1 MVDWLDR
8 WKKGTTGWHRSDINP
23 QLIENINQ
31 LAKTRPQKIFVPLC
45 GASLDMKYLIDQGF
59 HVVGVELSSIAI
71 DRFFNENKIEHK
83 VSKVEDFVL
92 YQGKNIEIYCG
103 DFFRLKKKYLY
114 EVSCIYD
121 RAALIALNPDL
132 QKKYVRHLKDI
143 LPNSSKILLLTMFYP
158 QNEMEGPPFS
168 VGDDNV
174 EDLFSGSKEIKKISS
189 LNEKESSLKP
199 DDLNLKYL
207 FKNVYLIDL

>member
-23 QLIENINQ
+23 QLLENINQ

-103 DFFRLKKKYLY
+103 DFFRLKKNYLY
-114 EVSCIYD
+114 DVSCIYD

-207 FKNVYLIDL
+207 FKNVYLIDF

>member
-8 WKKGTTGWHRSDINP
+8 WKKGATGWHRSDINP

-103 DFFRLKKKYLY
+103 DFFRLKKNYLY
-114 EVSCIYD
+114 DVSCIYD

-207 FKNVYLIDL
+207 FKNIYLIDL

>member
-23 QLIENINQ
+23 QLIKNINQ
-31 LAKTRPQKIFVPLC
+31 FVETRPQKIFVPLC

-59 HVVGVELSSIAI
+59 HVVGVELSPLAI
-71 DRFFNENKIEHK
+71 NRFFNENKIACK
-83 VSKVEDFVL
+83 VSKVEDFDF
-92 YQGKNIEIYCG
+92 YQGKNIDIYCG
-103 DFFRLKKKYLY
+103 DFFKLKKDYFY
-114 EVSCIYD
+114 DVSCVYD

-132 QKKYVRHLKDI
+132 QRKYVVHLKEI

-174 EDLFSGSKEIKKISS
+174 EELFSEFKEIKKISS
-189 LNEKESSLKP
+189 VNEKESSLKP
-199 DDLNLKYL
+199 NDLNLTYL

>member
-31 LAKTRPQKIFVPLC
+31 LTKAKPQKIFVPLC

-59 HVVGVELSSIAI
+59 HVVGVELSPLAI
-71 DRFFNENKIEHK
+71 DRFFKENQIEHK
-83 VSKVEDFVL
+83 VSKVEDFDL
-92 YQGKNIEIYCG
+92 YEGKNIDIYCG
-103 DFFRLKKKYLY
+103 DFFKLKKNYLNGAIC
-114 EVSCIYD
+114 VYD

-132 QKKYVRHLKDI
+132 QKKYVGHLKEI
-143 LPNSSKILLLTMFYP
+143 LPNSAKILLLTMFYP
-158 QNEMEGPPFS
+158 QIEMEGPPYS
-168 VGDDNV
+168 VGDDKV
-174 EDLFSGSKEIKKISS
+174 EVLFSEFKEIKKISS
-189 LNEKESSLKP
+189 VNEKESSLKP
-199 DDLNLKYL
+199 DDLNLTYL

>member
-103 DFFRLKKKYLY
+103 DFFRLKKNYLY
-114 EVSCIYD
+114 DVSCIYD

-207 FKNVYLIDL
+207 FKNVYLIDF

>member
-31 LAKTRPQKIFVPLC
+31 LSEARTQTIFVPLC
-45 GASLDMKYLIDQGF
+45 GASLDMKYLINQGF
-59 HVVGVELSSIAI
+59 HVVGVELSPLAI
-71 DRFFNENKIEHK
+71 DRFFNENQIEYK
-83 VSKVEDFVL
+83 VSKVEEFDL

-103 DFFRLKKKYLY
+103 DFFKLKKDYLY
-114 EVSCIYD
+114 DASCVYD

-132 QKKYVRHLKDI
+132 QKKYVGHLKEI
-143 LPNSSKILLLTMFYP
+143 LPNSAKILLLTMFYP

-168 VGDDNV
+168 VGDNNV
-174 EDLFSGSKEIKKISS
+174 EDLFSESNEIKKISS
-189 LNEKESSLKP
+189 QNENKSSLKP
-199 DDLNLKYL
+199 DDLNLTYL

>member
-23 QLIENINQ
+23 QLIKHINQ
-31 LAKTRPQKIFVPLC
+31 FVETRPQKIFVPLC

-59 HVVGVELSSIAI
+59 HVVGVELSPLAI
-71 DRFFNENKIEHK
+71 NRFFNENKIACK
-83 VSKVEDFVL
+83 VSKVEDFDF
-92 YQGKNIEIYCG
+92 YQGKNIDIYCG
-103 DFFRLKKKYLY
+103 DFFKLKKDYFY
-114 EVSCIYD
+114 DVSCVYD

-132 QKKYVRHLKDI
+132 QKKYARHLKEI
-143 LPNSSKILLLTMFYP
+143 LPNSSKILLLTMLYP

-174 EDLFSGSKEIKKISS
+174 EELFSEFKEIKKISS
-189 LNEKESSLKP
+189 VNEKESSLKP
-199 DDLNLKYL
+199 DDLNLTYL

>member
-31 LAKTRPQKIFVPLC
+31 LSEARTQTIFVPLC
-45 GASLDMKYLIDQGF
+45 GASLDMKYLINQGF
-59 HVVGVELSSIAI
+59 HVVGVELSPLAI
-71 DRFFNENKIEHK
+71 DRFFNENQIEYK
-83 VSKVEDFVL
+83 VSKVEEFDL

-103 DFFRLKKKYLY
+103 DFFKLKKDYLY
-114 EVSCIYD
+114 DASCVYD

-132 QKKYVRHLKDI
+132 QKRYVGHLKEI
-143 LPNSSKILLLTMFYP
+143 LPNSAKILLLTMFYP

-168 VGDDNV
+168 VGDNNV
-174 EDLFSGSKEIKKISS
+174 EDLFSESNEIKKISS
-189 LNEKESSLKP
+189 QNENKSSLKP
-199 DDLNLKYL
+199 DDLNLTYL

>member
-31 LAKTRPQKIFVPLC
+31 LSEARTQKIFVPLC

-59 HVVGVELSSIAI
+59 HVVGVELSSLAI
-71 DRFFNENKIEHK
+71 DRFFNENKIDYK
-83 VSKVEDFVL
+83 ISKVEDFDL
-92 YQGKNIEIYCG
+92 YQGKNIDIYCG
-103 DFFRLKKKYLY
+103 DFFRLKKNYFY
-114 EVSCIYD
+114 DTSYVYD
-121 RAALIALNPDL
+121 RAALIALNPEL
-132 QKKYVRHLKDI
+132 QKKYVRHLKEI

-174 EDLFSGSKEIKKISS
+174 EELFSEFKEIKKISS
-189 LNEKESSLKP
+189 VNDKESSLKP
-199 DDLNLKYL
+199 DDLNLTYL

>member
-31 LAKTRPQKIFVPLC
+31 LAKARPKKIFVPLC
-45 GASLDMKYLIDQGF
+45 GASIDMKYLSDQGF
-59 HVVGVELSSIAI
+59 HVVGVELSSLAI
-71 DRFFNENKIEHK
+71 DRFFNENKIAYK
-83 VSKVEDFVL
+83 VSKMEDFDF
-92 YQGKNIEIYCG
+92 YQGKNIDIYCG
-103 DFFRLKKKYLY
+103 DFFKLKKDYFY
-114 EVSCIYD
+114 DVSCVYD

-132 QKKYVRHLKDI
+132 QKKYVGHLKEI

-158 QNEMEGPPFS
+158 QNEMEGPPYS

-174 EDLFSGSKEIKKISS
+174 EELFSEFKEIKKISS
-189 LNEKESSLKP
+189 VNEKESSLKP
-199 DDLNLKYL
+199 DDLNLTYL

>member
-1 MVDWLDR
+1 MVDWLER

-31 LAKTRPQKIFVPLC
+31 LSGARTQTIFVPLC
-45 GASLDMKYLIDQGF
+45 GASLDMKYLSDQGF
-59 HVVGVELSSIAI
+59 HVVGVELSSLAI
-71 DRFFNENKIEHK
+71 DRFFNENKIAYK
-83 VSKVEDFVL
+83 VSKVEDFDF
-92 YQGKNIEIYCG
+92 YQGKNIDIYCG
-103 DFFRLKKKYLY
+103 DFFKLKKNYFY
-114 EVSCIYD
+114 DVSCVYD

-132 QKKYVRHLKDI
+132 QKKYARHLKEI

-174 EDLFSGSKEIKKISS
+174 EELFSEFKEIKKISS
-189 LNEKESSLKP
+189 VNEKESSLKP
-199 DDLNLKYL
+199 DDLNLTYL

>member
-23 QLIENINQ
+23 QLLENINQ

-45 GASLDMKYLIDQGF
+45 GASLDMKYLINQEF
-59 HVVGVELSSIAI
+59 HVVGVELSPLAI
-71 DRFFNENKIEHK
+71 DLFFKENKIEHK
-83 VSKVEDFVL
+83 VSKVEDFDL
-92 YQGKNIEIYCG
+92 YQGKNIDIYCG
-103 DFFRLKKKYLY
+103 DFFRLKKNYLNGA
-114 EVSCIYD
+114 SCVYD

-158 QNEMEGPPFS
+158 QNEMEGPPYS
-168 VGDDNV
+168 VGDGSV
-174 EDLFSGSKEIKKISS
+174 EDLFSDSKEIKKISS
-189 LNEKESSLKP
+189 VNEKESSLKP
-199 DDLNLKYL
+199 DDLNLTYL

>member
-31 LAKTRPQKIFVPLC
+31 LTKAKPQKIFVPLC

-59 HVVGVELSSIAI
+59 HVVGVELSPLAI
-71 DRFFNENKIEHK
+71 DRFFKENQIEHK
-83 VSKVEDFVL
+83 VSKVEDFDL
-92 YQGKNIEIYCG
+92 YEGKNIDIYCG
-103 DFFRLKKKYLY
+103 DFFKLKKNYLNGAIC
-114 EVSCIYD
+114 VYD

-132 QKKYVRHLKDI
+132 QKKYVGHLKEI

-174 EDLFSGSKEIKKISS
+174 EDLFSDSKEIKKISS
-189 LNEKESSLKP
+189 VKEKESSLKP
-199 DDLNLKYL
+199 DDLNLTYL

>member
-31 LAKTRPQKIFVPLC
+31 LAKARPQKIFVPLC
-45 GASLDMKYLIDQGF
+45 GASLDMKYLSDQGF
-59 HVVGVELSSIAI
+59 HVVGVELSSLAI
-71 DRFFNENKIEHK
+71 DRFFNENKIAYK
-83 VSKVEDFVL
+83 VSKVEDFDF
-92 YQGKNIEIYCG
+92 YQGKNIDIYCG
-103 DFFRLKKKYLY
+103 DFFKLKKNYFY
-114 EVSCIYD
+114 DVSCVYD

-132 QKKYVRHLKDI
+132 QKKYARHLKEI

-174 EDLFSGSKEIKKISS
+174 EELFSEFKEIKKISS
-189 LNEKESSLKP
+189 VNDKESSLKP
-199 DDLNLKYL
+199 DDLNLTYL

>member
-23 QLIENINQ
+23 QLIKHINQ
-31 LAKTRPQKIFVPLC
+31 FVETRPQKIFVPLC
-45 GASLDMKYLIDQGF
+45 GASLDMIYLIDQGF
-59 HVVGVELSSIAI
+59 HVVGVELSPLAI
-71 DRFFNENKIEHK
+71 NRFFNENKIACK
-83 VSKVEDFVL
+83 VSKVEDFDF
-92 YQGKNIEIYCG
+92 YQGKNIDIYCG
-103 DFFRLKKKYLY
+103 DFFKLKKDYFY
-114 EVSCIYD
+114 DVSCVYD

-132 QKKYVRHLKDI
+132 QKKYARHLKEI

-174 EDLFSGSKEIKKISS
+174 EELFSEFKEIKKISS
-189 LNEKESSLKP
+189 VNEKESSLKP
-199 DDLNLKYL
+199 NDLNLTYL

>member
-8 WKKGTTGWHRSDINP
+8 WKKGTTGWHRSDVNP

-31 LAKTRPQKIFVPLC
+31 LSEARTQKIFVPLC

-59 HVVGVELSSIAI
+59 NVVGVELSPLAI
-71 DRFFNENKIEHK
+71 DRFFNENQIEYK
-83 VSKVEDFVL
+83 VSKVEEFDL

-103 DFFRLKKKYLY
+103 DFFRLKKDYFY
-114 EVSCIYD
+114 DVSCVYD

-158 QNEMEGPPFS
+158 QNEMEAPPFS
-168 VGDDNV
+168 VDDVGV
-174 EDLFSGSKEIKKISS
+174 EDLFSDSKEIKKISS
-189 LNEKESSLKP
+189 ANEKESSLKP
-199 DDLNLKYL
+199 NDLNLTYL

>member
-8 WKKGTTGWHRSDINP
+8 WKKGATGWHRSDINP

-31 LAKTRPQKIFVPLC
+31 LAKARSQKIFVPLC

-59 HVVGVELSSIAI
+59 HVIGVELSPLAI
-71 DRFFNENKIEHK
+71 DRFFNENQIEYK
-83 VSKVEDFVL
+83 VSKVEDFNL
-92 YQGKNIEIYCG
+92 YQGKNIDIYCG
-103 DFFRLKKKYLY
+103 DFFKLKKDYFY
-114 EVSCIYD
+114 DASCVYD

-143 LPNSSKILLLTMFYP
+143 LPISSNILLLTMFYP

-168 VGDDNV
+168 VGDGSV
-174 EDLFSGSKEIKKISS
+174 EDLFSEYKEIKKISS
-189 LNEKESSLKP
+189 VNEKKSSLKP
-199 DDLNLKYL
+199 DDLNLTYL
-207 FKNVYLIDL
+207 FKNVYLISL

>member
-103 DFFRLKKKYLY
+103 DFFRLNKNYLY
-114 EVSCIYD
+114 DVSCIYD

-207 FKNVYLIDL
+207 FKNVYLIDF

>member
-23 QLIENINQ
+23 QLIKHINQ
-31 LAKTRPQKIFVPLC
+31 FVETRPQKIFVPLC

-59 HVVGVELSSIAI
+59 HVVGVELSPLAI
-71 DRFFNENKIEHK
+71 NRFFNENKIACK
-83 VSKVEDFVL
+83 VSKVEDFDF
-92 YQGKNIEIYCG
+92 YQGKNIDIYCG
-103 DFFRLKKKYLY
+103 DFFKLKKDYFY
-114 EVSCIYD
+114 DVSCVYD

-132 QKKYVRHLKDI
+132 QKKYARHLKEI

-158 QNEMEGPPFS
+158 QDEMEGPPFS

-174 EDLFSGSKEIKKISS
+174 EELFSEFKEIKKISS
-189 LNEKESSLKP
+189 VNEKESSLKP
-199 DDLNLKYL
+199 NDLNLTYL

>member
-31 LAKTRPQKIFVPLC
+31 LSGARTQTIFVPLC
-45 GASLDMKYLIDQGF
+45 GASLDMKYLSDQGF
-59 HVVGVELSSIAI
+59 HVVGVELSSLAI
-71 DRFFNENKIEHK
+71 DRFFNENKIAYK
-83 VSKVEDFVL
+83 VSKVEDFDF
-92 YQGKNIEIYCG
+92 YQGKNIDIYCG
-103 DFFRLKKKYLY
+103 DFFKLKKDYFY
-114 EVSCIYD
+114 DVSCVYD

-132 QKKYVRHLKDI
+132 QKKYARHLKEI

-174 EDLFSGSKEIKKISS
+174 EELFSEFKEIKKISS

-199 DDLNLKYL
+199 DDLNLTYL